1 MEDKTLVEGLIEKW
15 APLLESEELPAIG
28 DSYRKSVTA
37 ILLENEEK
45 ALAEASPANIAA
57 GVANWDPILMGM
69 VRRAMPQLIAFDIA
83 GVQPMT
89 GPTGLIFALKS
100 RYLAAGTD
108 SGKNTTNQTEALWN
122 EANGGYAGTGAF
134 AGYIG
139 SQFLSITTTNADAT
153 VTTADTSS
161 IAVGMPVVA
170 TGVPTGAT
178 VLSITNGTTF
188 ELSAN
193 ATAGGTVTAT
203 FGMGNSLGTVDGLTT
218 AVGEGDIT
226 AKMGF
231 TIEKSSVE
239 AKTYQLATG
248 YSIELAQDMRAIH
261 GLDAESELTNILSG
275 ELIAEQNRTVLR
287 RLYTVA
293 KAGAQSG
300 VNNAGIFDL
309 ATDSDGRWSNERFKG
324 LIFAIERDANRI
336 ALDIRLGKGNILVC
350 SADVASALAAA
361 GTLDYAPALAG
372 LDALNAD
379 FTTNTFVGVMSG
391 GRMKVFVDPYASGD
405 FYMVGYKGSS
415 AYAAGYFY
423 CPYVAA
429 QMLRATDPAS
439 FQPLIGLKMRYG
451 QTFNPMSGSA
461 SFRQNGFY
469 RIAAVTNVLS

>member
-1 MEDKTLVEGLIEKW
+1 MSNEQTLVEALIEKW
-15 APLLESEELPAIG
+15 SPLLESDDLPEIK
-28 DSYRKSVTA
+28 DNYRKSVTA

-45 ALAEASPANIAA
+45 ALAEASSANVAA
-57 GVANWDPILMGM
+57 GVANWDPVLMGM

-100 RYLAAGTD
+100 RYLAPGTD

-122 EANGGYAGTGAF
+122 EANGGYASTGAF

-139 SQFLSITTTNADAT
+139 SQFLSVTTNTSTTT
-153 VTTADTSS
+153 TTASTVSL
-161 IAVGMPVVA
+161 AVGMPVVGTGFPVGCTIA
-170 TGVPTGAT
+170 TIVDGTSFTTSAAT
-178 VLSITNGTTF
+178 
-188 ELSAN
+188 
-193 ATAGGTVTAT
+193 TASGTVTAT
-203 FGMGNSLGTVDGLTT
+203 FGMGNSFGTVNGLTT

-231 TIEKSSVE
+231 TIEKTSVE
-239 AKTYQLATG
+239 AQTYQLATG

-275 ELIAEQNRTVLR
+275 ELIAEQNRNVLR

-300 VNNAGIFDL
+300 VNNQGIFDL

-405 FYMVGYKGSS
+405 FYMVGYKGTSP
-415 AYAAGYFY
+415 YAAGYFY

-429 QMLRATDPAS
+429 QMLRATDPLS

-451 QTFNPMSGSA
+451 QTYNPMSGSA